1 MPHVMINNKKC
12 TGCHMCELACSAW
25 HEGAYRP
32 SVARLSVSV
41 NPTTITVRGKT
52 CLQTA
57 CAKCE
62 EACPEGAIRREPI
75 VLAGTAA
82 EAPAPGDDPGGGGSA
97 GGDSGDGDSAAEAP
111 AGYVLVV
118 DEAACT
124 NCGICY
130 SVCPYGV
137 LFEHPDRHVAV
148 KCDLCGGEPQCITFC
163 QNPHVLAVSVKLSK
177 ADRELAA
184 G

>member
-1 MPHVMINNKKC
+1 MPHVVIDSKKC

-32 SVARLSVSV
+32 SVARLSVGV
-41 NPTTITVRGKT
+41 NPTTITVRGRT

-57 CAKCE
+57 CARCE

-75 VLAGTAA
+75 VVRGVAAG
-82 EAPAPGDDPGGGGSA
+82 EPAPLDDGSA
-97 GGDSGDGDSAAEAP
+97 GSGAPAAASP
-111 AGYVLVV
+111 AGYVLTV
-118 DEAACT
+118 DEVSCT
-124 NCGICY
+124 NCGECY
-130 SVCPYGV
+130 SVCPHGV
-137 LFEHPDRHVAV
+137 LFEHPDRHVAI
-148 KCDLCGGEPQCITFC
+148 KCDLCGGDPQCVVFC
-163 QNPHVLAVSVKLSK
+163 QNPHVLAVGVKLSK